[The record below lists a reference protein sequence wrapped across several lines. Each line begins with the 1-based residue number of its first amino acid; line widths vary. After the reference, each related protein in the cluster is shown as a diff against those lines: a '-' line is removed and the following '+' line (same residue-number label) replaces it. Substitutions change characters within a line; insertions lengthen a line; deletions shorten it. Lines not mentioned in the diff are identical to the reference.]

1 MLTDVAG
8 IASVHVDSWRTTYAN
23 IVPNEYIN
31 DLTYEKRAGLWEQI
45 IPNGQVFVAEDDNG
59 HIVGFANGG
68 PERTGEYPKYAGE
81 MYAIYILQDF
91 QKQGLGEQLIK
102 AVVADLLNQNIHSM
116 LVWVFQDN
124 TSRYFYEKMGGKVVD
139 RETVDF
145 VGTNLIELAYGW
157 EDINLLK

>member
-1 MLTDVAG
+1 
-8 IASVHVDSWRTTYAN
+8 
-23 IVPNEYIN
+23 
-31 DLTYEKRAGLWEQI
+31 Q
-45 IPNGQVFVAEDDNG
+45 
-59 HIVGFANGG
+59 IVGFANGG

-124 TSRYFYEKMGGKVVD
+124 TSRYFYEKMGGKVVN

-145 VGTNLIELAYGW
+145 AGTNLIELAYGW